1 MKSIPFLI
9 ILIFVSFMV
18 MHSCSNDDSADI
30 KIEFQFTN
38 NGQAMNLN
46 DQIMINGTNL
56 SFEVA
61 QYYVG
66 GLAADLDN
74 SLLDFGDEYFIAAA
88 GKVINID
95 QSFDIGNSHSF
106 SFFVGVD
113 EVNNSQ
119 TETDFTNRTTDDPL
133 GIQDP
138 SMHWNWASGYKFF
151 RLDGTAD
158 IDGDGTLETPIAY
171 HIGTDNLFRS
181 YSKSLTKT
189 LVAGVNT
196 YTISL
201 ELSDLFNGVDFQIES
216 NWDTH
221 TANNPE
227 LAKLLVDNMN
237 NAFSVQ

>member
-1 MKSIPFLI
+1 MKRSPFLVLI
-9 ILIFVSFMV
+9 ILA
-18 MHSCSNDDSADI
+18 SCILMNSCGNDDEAEI
-30 KIEFQFTN
+30 QIEFQFTN

-46 DQIMINGTNL
+46 DQIMINGMSL

-61 QYYVG
+61 HYYVG
-66 GLAADLDN
+66 GLAAGLDN
-74 SLLDFGDEYFIAAA
+74 GILDFGENYFIAAP
-88 GKVINID
+88 GKLINFD
-95 QSFDIGNSHSF
+95 QSFEPGNSTSL

-113 EVNNSQ
+113 QANNSQ
-119 TETDFTNRTTDDPL
+119 TETDFTNRSSDDPL

-158 IDGDGTLETPIAY
+158 IDGDGSLETPIAY

-181 YSKSLTKT
+181 YSKNVSKT
-189 LVAGVNT
+189 LVAGINT

-201 ELSDLFNGVDFQIES
+201 ELAELFNNVDFQIES

-221 TANNPE
+221 TANNPD